1 MRQTNR
7 KWCTVLGLAS
17 SFLLAAVIFAPA
29 PALAARTFNVKSFG
43 ATGNG
48 VTNDTAA
55 LQACFTAANAIP
67 GSSIV
72 FPQGSYLNEGTLLVS
87 GNGVSV
93 VGQHATLIA
102 GTTLALLAFDG
113 THESVQGMTFSS
125 QSSLPTAVEF
135 VNQSSGFLVQNNT
148 FNTGF
153 ETCVIVVDSS
163 NGQIL
168 SNRMTLGDENVA
180 VVIESSSK
188 ILVQNNVATGNNNSQ
203 FLSFGGANNISVVS
217 NRMTGG
223 GTVASVGSCDTV
235 SFFHNVFSYS
245 ASGVNVGGCQ
255 NVTVSQNQMTGASA
269 IGTAMALGGCQ
280 SVLVSNNTIQNG
292 EDCVVAGG
300 NTNLQVSGNTIN
312 NFSEEGIELGG
323 NTTAIVSGNTITNV
337 GIGLLSGGNIG
348 STVSGNQIAQCLTEG
363 ILSDGDT
370 QAVKIANNTIRNC
383 GLNTT
388 SPPAVIFVDDSGA
401 SSISITHNSYTGN
414 RTNLQ
419 FFIRCEQS
427 APPAVVS
434 GNATNTGLPT
444 VTGP

>member
-1 MRQTNR
+1 
-7 KWCTVLGLAS
+7 VLGLAC
-17 SFLLAAVIFAPA
+17 SFLLASVIFAPA
-29 PALAARTFNVKSFG
+29 PALAARTFNVKAFG

-55 LQACFTAANAIP
+55 LQACFTAANAVP

-102 GTTLALLAFDG
+102 GTTVALLAFNG

-125 QSSLPTAVEF
+125 QSTLPTAVEF
-135 VNQSSGFLVQNNT
+135 FDEASGFLVQNNT

-168 SNRMTLGDENVA
+168 SNKMTLGDENVA

-188 ILVQNNVATGNNNSQ
+188 ILVQNNVATGNSNSQ

-245 ASGVNVGGCQ
+245 EAGLTVGECQ
-255 NVTVSQNQMTGASA
+255 NMTVSLNQMTGAS
-269 IGTAMALGGCQ
+269 TADVALEFGNCQ
-280 SVLVSNNTIQNG
+280 SVLVSNNTVQGGNSG
-292 EDCVVAGG
+292 LGAGD

-312 NFSEEGIELGG
+312 NCAEDGIELTD
-323 NTTAIVSGNTITNV
+323 NTTTIVSGNTITNV
-337 GIGLLSGGNIG
+337 GTAILSGSNIG
-348 STVSGNQIAQCLTEG
+348 VTLSGNQIAQCQTLG

-383 GLNTT
+383 GLN
-388 SPPAVIFVDDSGA
+388 SSNPPAVIFVDDAGA

-414 RTNLQ
+414 TSNLQ

-434 GNATNTGLPT
+434 GNTTNTGLPT